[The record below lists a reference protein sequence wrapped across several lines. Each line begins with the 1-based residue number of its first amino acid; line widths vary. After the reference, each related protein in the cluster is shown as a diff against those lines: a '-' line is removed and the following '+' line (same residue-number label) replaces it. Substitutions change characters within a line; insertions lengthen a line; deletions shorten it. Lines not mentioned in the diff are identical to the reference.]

1 MKIKLLIV
9 SIAMLLAGQI
19 SAQTLAL
26 RQEKKV
32 SVSMG
37 VVGGLDLSTISTSY
51 PISAD
56 FGLRPGFNAGVAAN
70 FRFLKRNAR
79 STAKTGLLA
88 IQPEIRYATLG
99 ANSKESDLGLGYV
112 MVPIMFQVYPTK
124 NLYVEVGPELALNIS
139 HTPDNIAISS
149 HQLNFKNFKPNDI
162 MLAAGV
168 GFMING
174 LNIGARYNLG
184 FSKMASNLPWKNSLI
199 QVNIGYFFSKK
210 KTVNRIIIN
219 Q

>member
-9 SIAMLLAGQI
+9 SIAMLWGWQM
-19 SAQTLAL
+19 SAQTLSL
-26 RQEKKV
+26 KHENKV

-37 VVGGLDLSTISTSY
+37 IVGGLDMSTISTSS
-51 PISAD
+51 PIVAD

-70 FRFLKRNAR
+70 FRFVKRNAR
-79 STAKTGLLA
+79 STAKTGVLA

-99 ANSKESDLGLGYV
+99 ANSEESDLGLGYI
-112 MVPIMFQVYPTK
+112 MVPVMFQVYPTK
-124 NLYVEVGPELALNIS
+124 SLYLEVGPSMALNIS
-139 HTPDNIAISS
+139 HTPDNIALSS
-149 HQLNFKNFKPNDI
+149 YQLSLKNLKPNDI
-162 MLAAGV
+162 MLGVGV

-174 LNIGARYNLG
+174 FNIGARYNYG
-184 FSKMASNLPWKNSLI
+184 FSKMANNLPWKNSLL

-210 KTVNRIIIN
+210 KVNRIIIN

>member
-9 SIAMLLAGQI
+9 SIAMLLGWQM
-19 SAQTLAL
+19 SAQTLSL
-26 RQEKKV
+26 KHENKV

-37 VVGGLDLSTISTSY
+37 IVGGLDMSTISTSS
-51 PISAD
+51 PIVAD

-70 FRFLKRNAR
+70 FRFVKRNAR
-79 STAKTGLLA
+79 STAKTGVLA

-99 ANSKESDLGLGYV
+99 ANSEESDLGLGYI
-112 MVPIMFQVYPTK
+112 MVPVMFQVYPTK
-124 NLYVEVGPELALNIS
+124 SLYLEVGPSMALNIS
-139 HTPDNIAISS
+139 HTPDNIALSS
-149 HQLNFKNFKPNDI
+149 YQLSLKNLKPNDI
-162 MLAAGV
+162 MLGVGV

-174 LNIGARYNLG
+174 FNIGARYNYG
-184 FSKMASNLPWKNSLI
+184 FSKMANNLPWKNSLL

-210 KTVNRIIIN
+210 KVNRIIIN